1 MFKGHPGDEMLLTGI
16 GKGDRSAFKILYNR
30 YRHKVYVY
38 ALRIVKSTVSAED
51 ILHDVFLKLWL
62 NKSAA
67 TIENLDRYLQVAAR
81 NQALNLLRKQKLE
94 VLYKQY
100 VRNDEQ
106 VYMADTTDEH
116 VHGRE
121 TADLIDSAK
130 KMLPP
135 QQRMVY
141 ELCKEKGLK
150 YEEVADQL
158 SISKLTVK
166 THMQLALRSLK
177 AYLIAHTDT
186 ALLAVLIVQCGFF

>member
-1 MFKGHPGDEMLLTGI
+1 MFNGHPDDETLLANM
-16 GKGDRSAFKILYNR
+16 GKGDKSAFSALYNR
-30 YRHKVYVY
+30 YRHKVYAY
-38 ALRIVKSTVSAED
+38 AIRIIKSNELAED
-51 ILHDVFLKLWL
+51 ILHELFLKLWL

-67 TIENLDRYLQVAAR
+67 AIGNLDAYLQVAAR
-81 NQALNLLRKQKLE
+81 NLALNVLRKQKLE
-94 VLYKQY
+94 DLYKQH

-106 VYMADTTDEH
+106 VYIADTTAEH

-121 TADLIDSAK
+121 TASLIDTAK

-158 SISKLTVK
+158 AISKLTVK

-177 AYLIAHTDT
+177 AYLAVHTNT
-186 ALLAVLIVQCGFF
+186 AL